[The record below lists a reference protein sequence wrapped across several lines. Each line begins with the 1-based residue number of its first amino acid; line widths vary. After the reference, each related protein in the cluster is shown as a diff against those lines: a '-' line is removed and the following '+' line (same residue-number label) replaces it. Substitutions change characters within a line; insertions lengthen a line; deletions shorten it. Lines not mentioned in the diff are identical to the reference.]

1 MRDNVGL
8 DVNKVFEELGISDVL
23 SQSGNLPVFSPAD
36 GKKLASVQMHTSAQC
51 DAMMSDAEDAFK
63 ETMKDKVAMA
73 IDTKKQEIA
82 KGFVRDHIPETEP
95 ETQPEPSETE

>member
-1 MRDNVGL
+1 MS
-8 DVNKVFEELGISDVL
+8 SDKIIDAL
-23 SQSGNLPVFSPAD
+23 NNGSNL
-36 GKKLASVQMHTSAQC
+36 
-51 DAMMSDAEDAFK
+51 DAEDAFK

-95 ETQPEPSETE
+95 ETDSLKT

>member
-1 MRDNVGL
+1 MSSDKIVDAL
-8 DVNKVFEELGISDVL
+8 VNS
-23 SQSGNLPVFSPAD
+23 SNL
-36 GKKLASVQMHTSAQC
+36 
-51 DAMMSDAEDAFK
+51 DAEDAFK

-95 ETQPEPSETE
+95 EAVETTETE

>member
-1 MRDNVGL
+1 MSSDKIVDAL
-8 DVNKVFEELGISDVL
+8 VNNS
-23 SQSGNLPVFSPAD
+23 NL
-36 GKKLASVQMHTSAQC
+36 
-51 DAMMSDAEDAFK
+51 DAEDAFK

>member
-1 MRDNVGL
+1 MSSDKIVDAL
-8 DVNKVFEELGISDVL
+8 VNS
-23 SQSGNLPVFSPAD
+23 SNL
-36 GKKLASVQMHTSAQC
+36 
-51 DAMMSDAEDAFK
+51 DAEDAFK

-95 ETQPEPSETE
+95 EAPVTQEEE

>member
-1 MRDNVGL
+1 
-8 DVNKVFEELGISDVL
+8 
-23 SQSGNLPVFSPAD
+23 
-36 GKKLASVQMHTSAQC
+36 
-51 DAMMSDAEDAFK
+51 
-63 ETMKDKVAMA
+63 MKDKVAMA

>member
-1 MRDNVGL
+1 MS
-8 DVNKVFEELGISDVL
+8 SDKIIDAL
-23 SQSGNLPVFSPAD
+23 NNGSNL
-36 GKKLASVQMHTSAQC
+36 
-51 DAMMSDAEDAFK
+51 DAEDAFK

-95 ETQPEPSETE
+95 ETQTEPSETE

>member
-1 MRDNVGL
+1 MS
-8 DVNKVFEELGISDVL
+8 SDKIIDAL
-23 SQSGNLPVFSPAD
+23 NNGSNL
-36 GKKLASVQMHTSAQC
+36 
-51 DAMMSDAEDAFK
+51 DAEDAFK

-95 ETQPEPSETE
+95 ETQPKPSETE